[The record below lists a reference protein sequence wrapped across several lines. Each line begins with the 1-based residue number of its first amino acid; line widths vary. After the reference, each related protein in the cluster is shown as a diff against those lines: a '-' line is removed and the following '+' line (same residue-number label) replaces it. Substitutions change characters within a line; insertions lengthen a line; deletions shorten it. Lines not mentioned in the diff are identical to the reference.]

1 MANENVIFKK
11 GLSTSLPEEITPGA
25 LLVETDTG
33 KMYLD
38 SESELIVTLSDVKVD
53 AITYRLSTETSG
65 SLTGILQE
73 RYFTEGNFPTELG
86 QIYYQTAINQFLK
99 VVMLDPGED
108 AQLIY
113 LDSAPIADTS
123 PQQYRLVE
131 QDRIELSYENI
142 FYNAIAQDSTQPL
155 PTPGNYA
162 NIPRTRIRADA
173 VPQSS
178 EKNIVYSLYIQ
189 SVTTETGYFY
199 GLFTGELLSKDSDT
213 IRITCLS
220 YLTNTCYIGD
230 SVPQPTIT
238 KQQGSLY
245 FNTTTHIF
253 YVYSLVEAGTYQW
266 VPINIAD
273 QTYNPESAN
282 AQSGIAMSQALAP
295 YTNKILQRLIY
306 LRCTTKKDNPVK
318 RIDEFSYEGYFYGY
332 AVIWFEYGCTEISDI
347 RLSGT
352 NYSYFDL
359 DVKLESESS
368 FIGLF
373 NFTGNGKVFFIQYF
387 GMDYLQA
394 KFADV
399 NISNAEVQLLVD
411 NNRDISILRKD
422 SKVPAEILIGDPTID
437 EAAAT
442 KRYVDTSIAQAIDTC
457 SPAIVTASDT
467 GKALNVNDSSER
479 ALKGLTAYGE
489 STQDGTPTPDIPVE
503 IVSVENPVISVYG
516 KNLIPYPYEETRTTI
531 NGVTITYG
539 DDGSIIFNGTA
550 TANIYFKV
558 FEYMKIPAD
567 TYYLSGTPAE
577 GRSSTMF
584 LYIYDTDNP
593 NVVYN
598 AYTASGVLC
607 SLSGTYYSGR
617 IYIKSGLTVENLTF
631 KPQLELGT
639 TATPYQPYIEPQTI
653 TIPYTFRGLKN
664 SSGEWTARDELR
676 VGDGKVEIVRNV
688 GIFELQG
695 TEVFTMTGSSPDYK
709 LFYTAVSNYQRYYG
723 LCNYYKVVSN
733 GVSAGQC
740 SLSDRLYFGDSR
752 FTAVA
757 DFKSWLSTQY
767 SAGNPVVYYYSFET
781 AAVEDITATEAG
793 QALLALKSNYPSTS
807 VISDIDLNITYKA
820 DTKNYI
826 DNKIAAL
833 TALTLEG

>member
-442 KRYVDTSIAQAIDTC
+442 KRYVDTSIAQAVDTC

-467 GKALNVNDSSER
+467 GKALSIPDSSESVI
-479 ALKGLTAYGE
+479 KGLTAYGE
-489 STQDGTPTPDIPVE
+489 STQDGTPTPDSPVE
-503 IVSVENPVISVYG
+503 IVSVENPVINVYG
-516 KNLIPYPYEETRTTI
+516 KNLCPTPNAVFSFAQVAYYDLLLENLKVSDIQ
-531 NGVTITYG
+531 GVTLTLSVKQGY
-539 DDGSIIFNGTA
+539 DDLQIGFGASGQTTDGNGYWYQYPAKGARTF
-550 TANIYFKV
+550 TFT
-558 FEYMKIPAD
+558 IPAD
-567 TYYLSGTPAE
+567 YFTAPQTVTPRVRFH
-577 GRSSTMF
+577 RS
-584 LYIYDTDNP
+584 
-593 NVVYN
+593 
-598 AYTASGVLC
+598 AGV
-607 SLSGTYYSGR
+607 SAQEYS
-617 IYIKSGLTVENLTF
+617 ISEI
-631 KPQLELGT
+631 QLEVGSV
-639 TATPYQPYIEPQTI
+639 ATPYQPYIEPQTI
-653 TIPYTFRGLKN
+653 TVPYTFRGLKN
-664 SSGEWTARDELR
+664 PYNSSWARDELR
-676 VGDGKVEIVRNV
+676 VGNGKAEIVRNV
-688 GIFELQG
+688 GYLLC
-695 TEVFTMTGSSPDYK
+695 TGSLNWVKSSVTATD
-709 LFYTAVSNYQRYYG
+709 FYYYANSE
-723 LCNYYKVVSN
+723 L
-733 GVSAGQC
+733 
-740 SLSDRLYFGDSR
+740 FGDSTNS
-752 FTAVA
+752 TAFPKCTHFIAQWDNVVGH
-757 DFKSWLSTQY
+757 FY
-767 SAGNPVVYYYSFET
+767 IAGGRAYFNYAEYDTTTLEDWKTFLDT
-781 AAVEDITATEAG
+781 ANMSIIWASNKGTVEDITATEAG
-793 QALLALKSNYPSTS
+793 QALLALKTNYPTTS
-807 VISDIDLNITYKA
+807 VISDIDLNITYRA

-826 DNKIAAL
+826 DNKFAAL